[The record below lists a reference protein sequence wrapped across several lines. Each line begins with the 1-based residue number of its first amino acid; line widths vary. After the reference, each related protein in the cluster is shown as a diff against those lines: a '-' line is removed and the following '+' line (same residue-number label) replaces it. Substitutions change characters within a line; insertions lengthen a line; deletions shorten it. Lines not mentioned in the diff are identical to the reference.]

1 MSDVPGALCKRQAFL
16 LMVKNP
22 VWNSDFYLVE
32 MEIRTQEMFVLWG
45 WLRGCKNEY
54 RAFALGLFEPSF
66 PLEQDESLSTPEL
79 KQGCLEKQTK
89 T

>member
-1 MSDVPGALCKRQAFL
+1 MSGVPGALCKHQAFL
-16 LMVKNP
+16 LILRNP
-22 VWNSDFYLVE
+22 VWNSDFDLVE
-32 MEIRTQEMFVLWG
+32 VEIRTQEMFVLRG
-45 WLRGCKNEY
+45 WLPGCKNEY
-54 RAFALGLFEPSF
+54 RAFALGLFESSF